1 MIWPKSHTLPHRVQ
15 VHAAL
20 FVLVLLGCLLG
31 IWTRP
36 IGLLASIWPANALML
51 GFMLRVPQSASV
63 SGWLTGA
70 AAFLTADL
78 LTGSGLLQTSI
89 LSSANL
95 ISIWAAY
102 LILSRASDNVLGLRH
117 PISMLYLL
125 LASAIG
131 GAAAGLVGMLANPYL
146 FGGSMLRGFTFWWIT
161 EVVNYVAILP
171 IFLTAPVQRAEST
184 GHKWQFRKQD
194 ILPTLAVL
202 LSCLAML
209 LIGGPGAVA
218 FPVLAL
224 LWCALVYPVFPTA
237 ILTLLCSLLA
247 LLTLSDSGFH
257 HNVTGIDD
265 AALFSIRLGAA
276 VVAIA
281 PVMLSIVTNHRNELM
296 AQLRYVSMHDAL
308 TGAGNRAAF
317 CQEAERILQQKQHPH
332 AVLMIDL
339 DHFKQ
344 VNDKYG
350 HAGGDRVL
358 CEVARRIQSCLRPDD
373 QLGRIGGEEFAVVLY
388 ACHPDDAKDIAERIR
403 FAIAAQP
410 VTLSDNKLITVTT
423 SIGVSFVENG
433 ASKSLESLLA
443 EADGA
448 LYQSKE
454 SGRNCVRWW
463 SLANV
468 STQG

>member
-1 MIWPKSHTLPHRVQ
+1 
-15 VHAAL
+15 
-20 FVLVLLGCLLG
+20 
-31 IWTRP
+31 
-36 IGLLASIWPANALML
+36 
-51 GFMLRVPQSASV
+51 MLRVPGTANWR
-63 SGWLTGA
+63 GWLTGA
-70 AAFLTADL
+70 AALMMADL
-78 LTGSGLLQTSI
+78 LTGSGWIQAGI
-89 LSSANL
+89 LNSANL

-102 LILSRASDNVLGLRH
+102 LILSRVSDHVLGLHH
-117 PISMLYLL
+117 PISILYLL
-125 LASAIG
+125 LAAAGG

-146 FGGSMLRGFTFWWIT
+146 FDGSMLSGFTFWWIT

-171 IFLTAPVQRAEST
+171 IFLTAPIKREDSA
-184 GHKWQFRKQD
+184 GCHWQFRKQD
-194 ILPTLAVL
+194 ILPALAVL

-209 LIGGPGAVA
+209 TIGGPGAVA

-224 LWCALVYPVFPTA
+224 LWCALVYSVFPTA

-257 HNVTGIDD
+257 HNVSGIDD

-317 CQEAERILQQKQHPH
+317 CQEAERILAQNQFPH
-332 AVLMIDL
+332 GVLMIDL

-344 VNDKYG
+344 VNDRFG
-350 HAGGDRVL
+350 HATGDQVL
-358 CEVARRIQSCLRPDD
+358 CEVARRIQNCLRPTD
-373 QLGRIGGEEFAVVLY
+373 QLGRMGGEEFAVVLND
-388 ACHPDDAKDIAERIR
+388 CQVQVCKEIAERIR
-403 FAIAAQP
+403 LAVATQP
-410 VTLSDNKLITVTT
+410 VTLSDSRQISVTT
-423 SIGVSFVENG
+423 SVGVSFVDKG
-433 ASKSLESLLA
+433 QSKSLEFLLA

-454 SGRNCVRWW
+454 SGRNCTR
-463 SLANV
+463 LADTLDN
-468 STQG
+468 TQVNEAKPAKQNA